1 MKRDFSGIYTPLAT
15 PFDAAGELDE
25 RGLAANVDRYIASP
39 LTGIVVLG
47 SNGEAPQLD
56 DDEADRAIA
65 VVRSRVPSNRPLLA
79 GTGRESTRAT
89 IAACRRAAKLDVDAV
104 MVRTPS
110 FYKNLMT
117 SDVFVRYYT
126 EVADASPVPVIL
138 YNVTMYT
145 GVNLLPDAIEQ
156 LSDHPNIVGVKD
168 SGNDMVHLGDYIA
181 RAKPGFVVLVGA
193 APSLFTATAIGA
205 HGAVLALAGIVPEL
219 CVELVQ
225 QVKAGRIAE
234 ARQLQRRLMPLARSI
249 GPVWAVPGLKA
260 ALNLLGMAGGAP
272 RPPLRP
278 LVGSPIETLRQQL
291 DELGALSDAGSR
303 SGSVVVDAAR

>member
-1 MKRDFSGIYTPLAT
+1 MKRDFSGIYTPVVT
-15 PFDAAGELDE
+15 PFDANGELDA
-25 RGLAANVDRYIASP
+25 RGLASNIDRYIAGP

-65 VVRSRVPSNRPLLA
+65 TVRERVPRNRPLLA

-89 IAACRRAAKLDVDAV
+89 IAACKRAAALGVDAV
-104 MVRTPS
+104 MARTPS
-110 FYKNLMT
+110 FYKPFMT
-117 SDVFVRYYT
+117 TDIFVRHFT
-126 EVADASPVPVIL
+126 EVADVSPVPVIL

-145 GVNLLPDAIEQ
+145 GVNLLPDAVEQ
-156 LSDHPNIVGVKD
+156 LSEHPNIVGIKD
-168 SGNDMVHLGDYIA
+168 SGNDMVHLGDYLA
-181 RAKPGFVVLVGA
+181 RAKQPGFVVLAGA
-193 APSLFTATAIGA
+193 APSLFTAMAIGA

-219 CVELVQ
+219 CVELVEH
-225 QVKAGRIAE
+225 VRAGRINE

-260 ALNLLGMAGGAP
+260 ALNLLGLTGGQP

-278 LVGSPIETLRQQL
+278 VAANAIETLRKQL
-291 DELGALSDAGSR
+291 EALGAMEASN
-303 SGSVVVDAAR
+303 AAR

>member
-1 MKRDFSGIYTPLAT
+1 MQRDFSGIFTPVVT
-15 PFDAAGELDE
+15 PFNAAGEIDE
-25 RGLAANVDRYIASP
+25 RGFSANIDRYIASP

-47 SNGEAPQLD
+47 SNGEAPQLE
-56 DDEADRAIA
+56 DDEADRAITI
-65 VVRSRVPSNRPLLA
+65 VRARVPRNRPLLA

-89 IAACRRAAKLDVDAV
+89 IAACKRAAGLDVDAV

-117 SDVFVRYYT
+117 SDAFVRHYT

-145 GVNLLPDAIEQ
+145 GVNLLPDAVEQ
-156 LSDHPNIVGVKD
+156 LSEHPNIVGIKD
-168 SGNDMVHLGDYIA
+168 SGNDMVHLGEYIA
-181 RAKPGFVVLVGA
+181 RAKPGFVVLAGA

-205 HGAVLALAGIVPEL
+205 HGAVLALAGLVPEL

-225 QVKAGRIAE
+225 YVKAGRITE
-234 ARQLQRRLMPLARSI
+234 ARELQCRLMPIARSI

-260 ALNLLGMAGGAP
+260 ALDLMGMAGGTP

-278 LVGSPIETLRQQL
+278 VSAQAIETLRKQL
-291 DELGALSDAGSR
+291 SELGLLGEVGAT
-303 SGSVVVDAAR
+303 SGEVVDATR

>member
-65 VVRSRVPSNRPLLA
+65 VVRSRVPGDRPLLA

-89 IAACRRAAKLDVDAV
+89 IAACKRAAKLDVDAV

-117 SDVFVRYYT
+117 TDVFVRYYT
-126 EVADASPVPVIL
+126 EVADASPLPVIL

-219 CVELVQ
+219 CVEIVQ
-225 QVKAGRIAE
+225 HVKAGRIAE
-234 ARQLQRRLMPLARSI
+234 ARQLQRRVMPLARSI

-260 ALNLLGMAGGAP
+260 ALNLLGLAGGAP

-278 LVGSPIETLRQQL
+278 LAGPAIETLRKQL
-291 DELGALSDAGSR
+291 DELGVLTGAEPLTPSE
-303 SGSVVVDAAR
+303 VVDAAR